1 MCQCSAACLKTSLMR
16 KSFQLTGNGIWHFN
30 ISAKSS
36 VVHVL
41 CCICTWYTRP
51 ILVSSTSVRGI
62 ITVYK
67 LELLHYRLTCIK
79 SNLKKGDFDLRS
91 NQRLQINGV
100 YSILAEN
107 MAVYSPLIYSDTSD
121 FLYFFFLRKIP
132 VHFFFFFFCGSSQSC
147 NSVKAI

>member
-67 LELLHYRLTCIK
+67 

-132 VHFFFFFFCGSSQSC
+132 VHFFFFLWIQLVLQFCES
-147 NSVKAI
+147 NLNLLATL